1 MKSIFTK
8 RALLVALI
16 AGSGVL
22 AASAYAMNV
31 GAADGKS
38 GCDMRHDQ
46 AMKATMGE
54 RRDAR
59 MAELKEK
66 LKLAPGQAA
75 AWQTFAEAEKAK
87 PHAQGLDRKAM
98 HEAYAKM
105 NTPQRLDAMLEKAD
119 TRRAHM
125 AARGAVVKAF
135 YVQLTPEQQ
144 AVFDAEAM
152 TLFGRGHGAG
162 HGHHGHMHQQS

>member
-38 GCDMRHDQ
+38 GCDMRHGQ
-46 AMKATMGE
+46 AMQATMGE

-75 AWQTFAEAEKAK
+75 AWQTFTEAEKPK
-87 PHAQGLDRKAM
+87 PHPQGGNRQAM
-98 HEAYAKM
+98 REAYAKM
-105 NTPQRLDAMLEKAD
+105 NTPQRLDAMQEKAD
-119 TRRAHM
+119 LRRAHRV
-125 AARGAVVKAF
+125 ARANAVKAF
-135 YVQLTPEQQ
+135 YVQLMPEQQ

-152 TLFGRGHGAG
+152 TLFGHGHGAG